1 MASEFKKI
9 VLLKGLQVME
19 DYQFRAIKSLLRK
32 ELKLTKKMQDEY
44 DRIQMAD
51 LMEDKF
57 TKDAGLAKLI
67 ELCKDVEELKE
78 IAEKL
83 KTEKEKVKNQK
94 GKKGKSAAKKRKQD
108 ESSSLQTF
116 STSNESNSSKNKIEQ
131 PRKTEAGKKRKLTQD
146 QTQLPEPSESNTQ
159 KDEGCF
165 QTPHKP
171 PPIPSGSSSSKKSQT
186 PNPSTSRG
194 DVLQMDPMTVMVL
207 NSTHPFE
214 YESSEHGRKTMFHAK
229 VATAKQYYHV
239 KVFNVSLREK
249 FTKNNF
255 IIISNFVKGREILEI
270 NENSFVVEAGP
281 DLKFE
286 VPNSIIKR
294 ANETPKIRHIEKG
307 ASGALFYGLFTL
319 IKKTV
324 KVRNTIYEIKDNEE
338 KHIEVVGNGKC
349 YNINCEEG
357 DKLRLY
363 CFQLRTIEKQPKLVS
378 GDHSFIEVTKCK
390 KKKEIPTAHSST
402 NDEKQDNMQHQFC
415 YFKVET
421 PNKF

>member
-57 TKDAGLAKLI
+57 IKDAGLAKLI

-94 GKKGKSAAKKRKQD
+94 GKKGKSVARKRKQD
-108 ESSSLQTF
+108 EPSSFQIF
-116 STSNESNSSKNKIEQ
+116 STSNESISSKNKIEQ
-131 PRKTEAGKKRKLTQD
+131 PRKTEAGKKRKLTQKK
-146 QTQLPEPSESNTQ
+146 TQLPELLETNIQ
-159 KDEGCF
+159 KYEGCF
-165 QTPHKP
+165 QALYKP
-171 PPIPSGSSSSKKSQT
+171 PPIPSGSSPNKT
-186 PNPSTSRG
+186 PNPSITRG
-194 DVLQMDPMTVMVL
+194 DVVQNDDMTVMVL

-255 IIISNFVKGREILEI
+255 IIISNFVKRKGILEI
-270 NENSFVVEAGP
+270 NENSSVVEAGP

-294 ANETPKIRHIEKG
+294 ANETPKIRHIKKG

-338 KHIEVVGNGKC
+338 NHIEVVGNGIC
-349 YNINCEEG
+349 YNINCKEG
-357 DKLRLY
+357 DKLQLY
-363 CFQLRTIEKQPKLVS
+363 CFQLRTIDKQPKLVS
-378 GDHSFIEVTKCK
+378 GDHSFIEVMKPRG
-390 KKKEIPTAHSST
+390 KKEIPTAHSSKK
-402 NDEKQDNMQHQFC
+402 DEEKGCLQHQFC
-415 YFKVET
+415 YFK
-421 PNKF
+421 

>member
-1 MASEFKKI
+1 MLRLILCEGE
-9 VLLKGLQVME
+9 VL
-19 DYQFRAIKSLLRK
+19 FA
-32 ELKLTKKMQDEY
+32 TK
-44 DRIQMAD
+44 
-51 LMEDKF
+51 F
-57 TKDAGLAKLI
+57 
-67 ELCKDVEELKE
+67 LCLYRS
-78 IAEKL
+78 ICS
-83 KTEKEKVKNQK
+83 TQNQ
-94 GKKGKSAAKKRKQD
+94 
-108 ESSSLQTF
+108 
-116 STSNESNSSKNKIEQ
+116 
-131 PRKTEAGKKRKLTQD
+131 
-146 QTQLPEPSESNTQ
+146 
-159 KDEGCF
+159 
-165 QTPHKP
+165 
-171 PPIPSGSSSSKKSQT
+171 KSQT

-319 IKKTV
+319 IKVMPENLFLIFLNQHLEPNRIILQSLLNDSIVTQESTFALV
-324 KVRNTIYEIKDNEE
+324 EGEIIP
-338 KHIEVVGNGKC
+338 HIRE
-349 YNINCEEG
+349 
-357 DKLRLY
+357 
-363 CFQLRTIEKQPKLVS
+363 
-378 GDHSFIEVTKCK
+378 
-390 KKKEIPTAHSST
+390 
-402 NDEKQDNMQHQFC
+402 
-415 YFKVET
+415 
-421 PNKF
+421 

>member
-171 PPIPSGSSSSKKSQT
+171 PPIPSGSSSSKVPISYSQCLPLPKAYRSAHHNLQKLLT
-186 PNPSTSRG
+186 NP
-194 DVLQMDPMTVMVL
+194 LL
-207 NSTHPFE
+207 
-214 YESSEHGRKTMFHAK
+214 
-229 VATAKQYYHV
+229 
-239 KVFNVSLREK
+239 
-249 FTKNNF
+249 
-255 IIISNFVKGREILEI
+255 
-270 NENSFVVEAGP
+270 
-281 DLKFE
+281 
-286 VPNSIIKR
+286 
-294 ANETPKIRHIEKG
+294 
-307 ASGALFYGLFTL
+307 
-319 IKKTV
+319 
-324 KVRNTIYEIKDNEE
+324 
-338 KHIEVVGNGKC
+338 
-349 YNINCEEG
+349 
-357 DKLRLY
+357 
-363 CFQLRTIEKQPKLVS
+363 
-378 GDHSFIEVTKCK
+378 
-390 KKKEIPTAHSST
+390 
-402 NDEKQDNMQHQFC
+402 
-415 YFKVET
+415 
-421 PNKF
+421 

>member
-116 STSNESNSSKNKIEQ
+116 STSNESN
-131 PRKTEAGKKRKLTQD
+131 
-146 QTQLPEPSESNTQ
+146 
-159 KDEGCF
+159 
-165 QTPHKP
+165 
-171 PPIPSGSSSSKKSQT
+171 SSKKSQT